1 MENHAWP
8 IKLYQHQR
16 PWVILKATLTVWN
29 FFDSNNNNNSNN
41 NAFLPCCTTL
51 QLHAFARHSA
61 SWPAGPMTLRHF
73 DFNFFSVFNS
83 VDLYYLGYN
92 IFSIIIIIII
102 IGLIIITRWLL
113 NWFKRLADGSHL
125 SPRRAER
132 QYFCSSAY
140 PLPFN
145 GEMRSPSS
153 ARSLP
158 PINHPLQSFLA

>member
-51 QLHAFARHSA
+51 QLHAFERHSA

-73 DFNFFSVFNS
+73 DFNFFQF
-83 VDLYYLGYN
+83 LTPGTFTTWG
-92 IFSIIIIIII
+92 ITFFCIIIII

-125 SPRRAER
+125 SPKTAER
-132 QYFCSSAY
+132 QYFCSSAC